1 MYNDIVGR
9 LYLGCT
15 PIVIVVKFPFGDK
28 YYYFDKFLNQIKLKD
43 LDIIIIGAGPIG
55 LACGIEA
62 QKAGLNYVI
71 IEKGALVNSLF
82 NYPLFMTFFST
93 ADRLEIGNIPFM
105 CLAPK
110 PGRQEAL
117 EYYRSVANNKKL
129 NINLYEEVEKVDK
142 QEDESFI
149 VVTSKSEY
157 RTKNV
162 IVATGFYDIPIYM
175 NILGENLSKVRHYYK
190 EPHEYVMQKV
200 LVVGA
205 NNSAVDAALEI
216 WRKGGD
222 VTMVI
227 RGDQI
232 GERVKYWVK
241 PDIENRIKEG
251 SIKAYFNAEL
261 LEITD
266 KVVKIKTAEKEII
279 SLENDFVLALTG
291 FRPNF
296 EMLQNFGIQINRQE
310 QCFPTHNLET
320 METNIAG
327 LFLAGVVCGGLNT
340 HKWFIE
346 NSRIHAVKIV
356 EYILGKKFL

>member
-1 MYNDIVGR
+1 M
-9 LYLGCT
+9 
-15 PIVIVVKFPFGDK
+15 
-28 YYYFDKFLNQIKLKD
+28 KD
-43 LDIIIIGAGPIG
+43 LDILIIGAGPIG

-71 IEKGALVNSLF
+71 VEKGALVNSLF

-117 EYYRSVANNKKL
+117 EYYRSVANNKRL
-129 NINLYEEVEKVDK
+129 NINLYEKVEKVDR
-142 QEDESFI
+142 QQDENFI
-149 VVTSKSEY
+149 VLTSKSEY
-157 RTKNV
+157 KTRNV
-162 IVATGFYDIPIYM
+162 IVATGFYDIPVYM
-175 NILGENLSKVRHYYK
+175 NIPGEGLPKVRHYYK

-222 VTMVI
+222 VTLVI
-227 RGDQI
+227 RGDKI

-251 SIKAYFNAEL
+251 SIKAYFHSEL
-261 LEITD
+261 LEITE
-266 KVVKIKTAEKEII
+266 KQVRIKTEENEAIT
-279 SLENDFVLALTG
+279 LENDFVLALTG
-291 FRPNF
+291 FRPDF
-296 EMLQNFGIQINRQE
+296 DMLKKFGVEIDEQN

-320 METNIAG
+320 METNIPG

-346 NSRIHAVKIV
+346 NSRVHAEKIV
-356 EYILGKKFL
+356 EYILRRK